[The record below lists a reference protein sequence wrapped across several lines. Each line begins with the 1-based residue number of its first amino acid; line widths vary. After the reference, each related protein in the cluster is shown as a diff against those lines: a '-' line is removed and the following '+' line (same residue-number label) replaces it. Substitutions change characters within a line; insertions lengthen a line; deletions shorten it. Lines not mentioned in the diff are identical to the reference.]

1 LDRIEV
7 GPTIHFSGISQKEKD
22 NLIIRFSRR
31 LVIFSGAILCVVSVL
46 LFAQT
51 KPASS
56 PARGAAHAGAKSGAA
71 APSGE
76 KIIQFVR
83 AKYGVADT
91 MSIIFAPYRDSAAPG
106 FLDSTIS
113 VDDGQNTKTSK
124 RSSEISVSKDGHYL
138 VMSRVPSTGP
148 GASSFFP
155 LKGAAKEYIGR
166 EVHEAFHLPPTMT
179 ETVGPPQASPI
190 PNFIKTTVTVDTGK
204 QKSPVETFVTKDH
217 RFVVIGDIFDLS
229 IDPKREA
236 MRTLILQ
243 NQPETGARN
252 APVTIV
258 EFADLECPTC
268 SRAHDFLETTL
279 LPKYQGKVRVVFK
292 EFPLQVHEWAM
303 PAAIANQCAY
313 RIDPSHYLP
322 YRTSI
327 FQHQAGFE
335 AIKTNP
341 SAVRDMLMDF
351 GQQVGI
357 DKVQLEGCY
366 DSKASL
372 PRIEANMKEAA
383 ALNVNMTPTF
393 FINGRIMVGLVPGV
407 FTQAV
412 DEAIADAGKKK

>member
-1 LDRIEV
+1 M
-7 GPTIHFSGISQKEKD
+7 TISFSE
-22 NLIIRFSRR
+22 R
-31 LVIFSGAILCVVSVL
+31 LGIFSGAILCGVSVIL
-46 LFAQT
+46 VAQS
-51 KPASS
+51 KPAST
-56 PARGAAHAGAKSGAA
+56 PAKGAAHSGAKSGAS
-71 APSGE
+71 APPGD

-91 MSIIFAPYRDSAAPG
+91 MSVVLGPFHDSTDPG

-138 VMSRVPSTGP
+138 VMSRVPSNGP

-155 LKGAAKEYIGR
+155 LKGAAKEDIGR
-166 EVHEAFHLPPTMT
+166 SVHEAFHLPPTMT
-179 ETVGPPQASPI
+179 ETVGPAQASTI
-190 PNFIKTTVTVDTGK
+190 PSFFKTTVTVDTGK
-204 QKSPVETFVTKDH
+204 QKSPVETYVTKDH

-229 IDPKREA
+229 VDPKREA
-236 MRTLILQ
+236 MRALILQ
-243 NQPETGARN
+243 GQPEAGARN

-268 SRAHDFLETTL
+268 SRAHDFLESTF
-279 LPKYQGKVRVVFK
+279 LPKYQGKVRLVFK
-292 EFPLQVHEWAM
+292 EFPLVVHEWAM

-357 DKVQLEGCY
+357 DKVQLEGCF

-383 ALNVNMTPTF
+383 ALNVNSTPTF
-393 FINGRIMVGLVPGV
+393 FINGRIMIGLVPGV